1 MPTKPNRAG
10 NQQNYVPAGNG
21 DASGEYSD
29 NATGSNIHFV
39 NFKKP
44 DEVKQQESDKQET
57 KNIGV
62 KIKNEGKEQPDI
74 STIKPHYNGKGQELL
89 ADVLINKLPKGK
101 NVKILLQN
109 ISEADDEYSGII
121 ADFYK
126 ANPAVKLKLGANLRS
141 YYSSS
146 WYENE
151 IQVGQGMFKDSDNYS
166 KGGIFF
172 HESGHAL
179 DDTYIDEL
187 GHKGHWSSEYIS
199 KKYGKSINEQIYTEI
214 TNYFGDSKKVDEF
227 IAQIKK
233 EEQEESTSK
242 FAKYEQEYSSLK
254 VKENQASKK
263 ALEDEIVVKLNKEA
277 DDMFTEII
285 DFKQKNNFIPQ
296 YVFDSSGYHK
306 TDEYIE
312 YEKKYEELMNRYRD
326 KCSEKNV
333 AFNNAK
339 SKYFSPQ
346 EEARCDELF
355 DLKFKIKKEAEHN
368 KQVKYGDLSDMVQA
382 VFGKTL
388 TGMGHDHGYFSSKN
402 KRGKEAFAEIMSAK
416 ATNPASLEVMKKII
430 PQTLEIFDEIM
441 GEIRN
446 GKNSYKKQG

>member
-21 DASGEYSD
+21 DASGEYGD

-74 STIKPHYNGKGQELL
+74 STIKPQYNGKGQELL
-89 ADVLINKLPKGK
+89 ADVLSNKLPKGK

-141 YYSSS
+141 YYASSRF
-146 WYENE
+146 ENE

-199 KKYGKSINEQIYTEI
+199 KKYGKSINEHIYTEI

-263 ALEDEIVVKLNKEA
+263 ALEDEIVVKLDKEA
-277 DDMFTEII
+277 ADMFTEII
-285 DFKQKNNFIPQ
+285 DFKQKNRFIPQ

-312 YEKKYEELMNRYRD
+312 YEKKYEELMNRYTD

-339 SKYFSPQ
+339 SKYFTPQ

-388 TGMGHDHGYFSSKN
+388 TGMGHDHGYFSAKN
-402 KRGKEAFAEIMSAK
+402 NRGKEAFAEIMSAK
-416 ATNPASLEVMKKII
+416 ATNPASLEMMKKMI

-446 GKNSYKKQG
+446 GKNSYKKQE